1 MMVTQTKGL
10 VKFRRVMVVGQGD
23 GQAFHLA
30 EIKGSRYLEMRE
42 YKVCSEGNTQTIW
55 LDIRS
60 KANR

>member
-42 YKVCSEGNTQTIW
+42 
-55 LDIRS
+55 
-60 KANR
+60 